1 MRKYLFC
8 ENGFIEKKSWEANCW
23 VNIENPDSDDFEFLT
38 KQLNVPISFLEDIAD
53 DDERP
58 RTETEG
64 NWLLTIIRIPMQND
78 KADIPFTTVPIGII
92 TNKEVIVSICYHHTE
107 LIPDFIL
114 HTRRKSIVIKNKL
127 DLILRIIYS
136 SAAWFLKYL
145 EQINSYVATAEKRL
159 EKSIR
164 NEDLL
169 SLMNLQKT
177 LVYFDTSIRGN
188 EVMISRLKNIFKN
201 TDLLDSGLLDDV
213 VIELKQAYNTV
224 NIYSDILTGTMD
236 AYASIISNNE
246 NTIMKRMTSLSITLA
261 IPTLIASFY
270 GMNVDIHLE
279 SHPHA
284 FLIIILLSAL
294 ISALTFILFR
304 KIKWF

>member
-8 ENGFIEKKSWEANCW
+8 ENGFIEKNSWEANCW